1 MGMSFIKIFV
11 VLLDDVAALLLRANV
26 VAALPILRFV

>member
-11 VLLDDVAALLLRANV
+11 VLLDDVAALLLGANV
-26 VAALPILRFV
+26 VAALPVLKFV